1 MVRTP
6 PTEGNHYVAPY
17 RNRPAY
23 RRLVRRRTVL
33 RDDRRQRCRS
43 RHADRLIG
51 PLKGFLMRS
60 FVIGFVAFSTT
71 ILLIANHAGT
81 ALA

>member
-1 MVRTP
+1 
-6 PTEGNHYVAPY
+6 
-17 RNRPAY
+17 
-23 RRLVRRRTVL
+23 
-33 RDDRRQRCRS
+33 
-43 RHADRLIG
+43 
-51 PLKGFLMRS
+51 MRS